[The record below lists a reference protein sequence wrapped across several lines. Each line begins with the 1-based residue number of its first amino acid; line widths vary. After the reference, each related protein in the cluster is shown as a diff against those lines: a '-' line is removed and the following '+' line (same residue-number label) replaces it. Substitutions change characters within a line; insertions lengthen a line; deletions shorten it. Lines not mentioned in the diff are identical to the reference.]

1 MNLSLTSTNAAE
13 CSAGS
18 YFEYLNDL
26 DDDDRGD
33 NSCSNDDV
41 SSPTC
46 GQAQIQIQIE
56 GLHLIEGFT
65 IDRLNEIIPGSVTDK
80 DSFSEE
86 DNSYANDSMDKA
98 RKSMSR
104 RQRLSHQRRVMARDS
119 FISADSIDLAKKL
132 RERRYNIIP
141 KDRVPVHRS
150 EGLSSSPSRLTKE
163 EKPAVHTIPSDID
176 SLVHVP
182 ISNRAA

>member
-132 RERRYNIIP
+132 KERRSML

-150 EGLSSSPSRLTKE
+150 EESSSSPSRLPKE
-163 EKPAVHTIPSDID
+163 EKPAVHTIPSDLD